1 MFSTEYNVL
10 LIDDDI
16 DILESFQDLLQQEG
30 YQVITCSDPI
40 DIVTQIPENWLGV
53 VLCDVLLPN
62 ISGLTLL
69 QDIIKYD
76 PQLPVI
82 MITGHG
88 DVPMAVDAVKK
99 GALNFLEKPLSLENL
114 LIQIKQALQQR
125 SSTIENRLWQ
135 LKQLN
140 EVFIGQSD
148 WGIANREQ
156 LQKLAN
162 SNIPVFLWGEAGTG
176 RHLSAIYLHKLSARK
191 HSPLVTYEC
200 YPQDQINIEALINET
215 KQGTLIL
222 KNVHYLPQRE
232 QQLLANALNN
242 ENVSFRLVLISDL
255 ALLQLIQDKSLI
267 SDFYYLFLHTQI
279 ELLPLRKRTSD
290 IIPIFCHYVQ
300 KSCLRLKKEYEKPPK
315 KILQTL
321 LNQDWSGNVKE
332 LINIAELYAIGLLS
346 DQVSLSPHSSTPMT
360 AGDIKPLNEQV
371 DEYEKQIIENALIF
385 YQGRINEVATYL
397 DIPRKKLYLRMRKY
411 GIDKKNYKL

>member
-1 MFSTEYNVL
+1 M
-10 LIDDDI
+10 
-16 DILESFQDLLQQEG
+16 
-30 YQVITCSDPI
+30 
-40 DIVTQIPENWLGV
+40 
-53 VLCDVLLPN
+53 
-62 ISGLTLL
+62 
-69 QDIIKYD
+69 
-76 PQLPVI
+76 
-82 MITGHG
+82 
-88 DVPMAVDAVKK
+88 
-99 GALNFLEKPLSLENL
+99 
-114 LIQIKQALQQR
+114 
-125 SSTIENRLWQ
+125 
-135 LKQLN
+135 
-140 EVFIGQSD
+140 
-148 WGIANREQ
+148 
-156 LQKLAN
+156 
-162 SNIPVFLWGEAGTG
+162 
-176 RHLSAIYLHKLSARK
+176 
-191 HSPLVTYEC
+191 
-200 YPQDQINIEALINET
+200 
-215 KQGTLIL
+215 
-222 KNVHYLPQRE
+222 
-232 QQLLANALNN
+232 
-242 ENVSFRLVLISDL
+242 LISDL

-300 KSCLRLKKEYEKPPK
+300 KSCLRLKKEYAKPPK